1 MSKLIKFEFKRIFQ
15 SVFFWIVTAF
25 SVVWPILTA
34 LVYRVILS
42 LTFDFDNGMS
52 FEDLNLPQSML
63 TALTWLIA
71 ASFITELPKL
81 VALFTCLHI
90 GRDYTDGIIRNKIT
104 AGHSRG
110 SIYFS
115 YMITQ
120 LCASVFFCVVYIC
133 CGLLGLAISG
143 FGVDL
148 NGGEIFGRFAVT
160 IIVFLVMTVLFVVLS
175 LIFRRRAAPIIF
187 CILIALMSNG
197 VSAVI
202 GLYNTSPKAA
212 DIYLEGSDQHR
223 GWFQSSMWTSIIS
236 GNDSAP
242 FKNVLT
248 HGFIVDENKKKISKS
263 DGKPQTADDYVNKF
277 GTDVVRLWTASEDFR
292 NDIPISED
300 IMGHIAATYRT
311 IRNTLRFQIG
321 NLFDFDPQK
330 NAIEQSKMTLIDKWV
345 LQKTKHLLKD
355 AEIAYERYDFHR
367 VYQLINRFCSV
378 ELSAIYHDILKD
390 RLYTFPS
397 NSYERRSSQTCI
409 SIIFK
414 TLISI
419 LAPILTFTC
428 DEALAYFTADSD
440 FAGQYVQ
447 LLDWPDPD
455 LIQDFEKE
463 EEDFDGLLEFRSKV
477 NEQLEKARQSKFI
490 GQSLDAKVSIKISK
504 NDKTAIL
511 LKKYLDILQEVFIV
525 SQAGIFETDDDGI
538 CEVTIL
544 AADGER
550 CPRSWKWVD
559 RLVDAGEFGKVSEK
573 SYEALKE
580 KYPELVK

>member
-1 MSKLIKFEFKRIFQ
+1 MSNLIKFEFKRIFQ

-52 FEDLNLPQSML
+52 FKDLNLPQSML

-148 NGGEIFGRFAVT
+148 NGGEIFGRFAVS

-212 DIYLEGSDQHR
+212 DIYLEQRHSYFVEMIKEGYTDKDTVKLLEKEYRKSKLLGMGF
-223 GWFQSSMWTSIIS
+223 GWQLFYPVYAITPL
-236 GNDSAP
+236 GYE
-242 FKNVLT
+242 
-248 HGFIVDENKKKISKS
+248 G
-263 DGKPQTADDYVNKF
+263 DY
-277 GTDVVRLWTASEDFR
+277 
-292 NDIPISED
+292 
-300 IMGHIAATYRT
+300 
-311 IRNTLRFQIG
+311 QIG
-321 NLFDFDPQK
+321 GFTTMSIASGDYKQEIDYASDLMQKDGSLYDINPIYDWYLDEPSGDMPVFSLEQFDDEPAMHMSYSKLNWIYTGKSLVWIAVIGAWGFTVFRKKNLF
-330 NAIEQSKMTLIDKWV
+330 
-345 LQKTKHLLKD
+345 
-355 AEIAYERYDFHR
+355 
-367 VYQLINRFCSV
+367 
-378 ELSAIYHDILKD
+378 
-390 RLYTFPS
+390 
-397 NSYERRSSQTCI
+397 
-409 SIIFK
+409 
-414 TLISI
+414 
-419 LAPILTFTC
+419 
-428 DEALAYFTADSD
+428 
-440 FAGQYVQ
+440 
-447 LLDWPDPD
+447 
-455 LIQDFEKE
+455 
-463 EEDFDGLLEFRSKV
+463 
-477 NEQLEKARQSKFI
+477 
-490 GQSLDAKVSIKISK
+490 
-504 NDKTAIL
+504 
-511 LKKYLDILQEVFIV
+511 
-525 SQAGIFETDDDGI
+525 
-538 CEVTIL
+538 
-544 AADGER
+544 
-550 CPRSWKWVD
+550 
-559 RLVDAGEFGKVSEK
+559 
-573 SYEALKE
+573 
-580 KYPELVK
+580 